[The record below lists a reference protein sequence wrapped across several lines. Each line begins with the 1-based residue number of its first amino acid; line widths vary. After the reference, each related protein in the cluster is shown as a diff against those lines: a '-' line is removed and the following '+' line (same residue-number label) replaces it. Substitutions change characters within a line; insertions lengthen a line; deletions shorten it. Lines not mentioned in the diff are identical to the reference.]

1 MLSSS
6 WENFPH
12 SVVESLAVGTPVI
25 STAAGGVAEVVT
37 DGSNGLLVP
46 VGDAD
51 ALAAAIERYFG
62 DDHAAGEASR
72 AGGRLGRRVQHR
84 ERARSH
90 YRPARGGGPVTPR
103 VLFAARTRY
112 ALPLTP
118 TLQRRFDA
126 LSDVIDWRQFGT
138 SATGEDVTDERFTLV
153 GRFPVARLDGAAFYG
168 ALPVR
173 LAREIR
179 AFRPDVLIVQG
190 AEDTALALVA
200 RRLARS
206 SVPVVFDVH
215 GDWRNN
221 TRVYGS
227 PGRRLISPVADGLAR
242 LTLRHADA
250 VRTVSGFTSGLVREQ
265 GVEPIATF
273 PAYMDLA
280 PFLESPPAAFPTQ
293 PAALFVGVLE
303 KYKAVDVLAAAW
315 RRVVAA
321 RPGARLQIV
330 GAGRLESIVRAL
342 VDEPALGVRWTERL
356 DTAGVSRALDEAT
369 LLVLPS
375 RREGMGRVIVEA
387 FCRGRPV
394 VGTRSGGIPDLVQD
408 DVNGVLVPT
417 DDAEALAAAL
427 ERVLGDVALAERLG
441 AGASASAAAWSA
453 TPEEFARR
461 VRDLVDA
468 VLARAGS

>member
-1 MLSSS
+1 M
-6 WENFPH
+6 
-12 SVVESLAVGTPVI
+12 
-25 STAAGGVAEVVT
+25 
-37 DGSNGLLVP
+37 
-46 VGDAD
+46 
-51 ALAAAIERYFG
+51 
-62 DDHAAGEASR
+62 
-72 AGGRLGRRVQHR
+72 
-84 ERARSH
+84 
-90 YRPARGGGPVTPR
+90 TPR

-138 SATGEDVTDERFTLV
+138 SATGEDVADERFTLV

-179 AFRPDVLIVQG
+179 AFRPDVLVVQG

-273 PAYMDLA
+273 PAYMDLG
-280 PFLESPPAAFPTQ
+280 PFLEPPPAAFPTQ
-293 PAALFVGVLE
+293 PSALFVGVLE
-303 KYKAVDVLAAAW
+303 KYKAIDVLAAAW

-330 GAGRLESIVRAL
+330 GAGRLESIVRSL
-342 VDEPALGVRWTERL
+342 VDEPAFGVRWTERL
-356 DTAGVSRALDEAT
+356 DTAGRRTRARRGDAPRAPVAAGRDGPRDRRGLLPRSSCGRHRGRAAFPTSSRTAST
-369 LLVLPS
+369 GLLVP
-375 RREGMGRVIVEA
+375 A
-387 FCRGRPV
+387 
-394 VGTRSGGIPDLVQD
+394 D
-408 DVNGVLVPT
+408 DV
-417 DDAEALAAAL
+417 EALAGSARTGSRRRRPGGAARGRR
-427 ERVLGDVALAERLG
+427 ERFSRRLVGD
-441 AGASASAAAWSA
+441 AGGVRAPRSG
-453 TPEEFARR
+453 ARR
-461 VRDLVDA
+461 RACLPVPVPRLQQCLPTQPSNESRTRSTSGSAPPDA
-468 VLARAGS
+468 